1 MHNRKRFKKT
11 GKPHPPRGV
20 RLPRKRKFEPKLETS
35 SGTKVRS
42 SYEKRCAEFLYSK
55 QIRFIYEPLIILDE
69 RQYRPD
75 FYLPD
80 YNLFLEI
87 CGYGHMPYYNDRTA
101 HKMKIYHK
109 HNLQAIFIY
118 YNGKGSLEELIAK
131 ELQDFGISLS

>member
-11 GKPHPPRGV
+11 GKPHPPRGI
-20 RLPRKRKFEPKLETS
+20 RLPRKRKFEAKLETS
-35 SGTKVRS
+35 SGAKVRS
-42 SYEKRCAEFLYSK
+42 RYEKRCAEFLHSK
-55 QIRFIYEPLIILDE
+55 QIRFIYEPLILLDE

-80 YNLFLEI
+80 YDLFLEI

-101 HKMKIYHK
+101 HKMRIYHK
-109 HNLQAIFIY
+109 HSLQVIFIY

-131 ELQDFGISLS
+131 ELQDFGVSFS